1 MSDEIT
7 PTEETT
13 EQTLEERVT
22 ALETQLDNAL
32 ITLDALSTSVS
43 QLESQ
48 TKYALKYAGSKIDE
62 LLTAAEK
69 LESVSK
75 ISDITDKIKHLITT
89 TGARVDKLGR
99 MRKDFTVSKDNLS
112 YIDIKI
118 FDEDVKNDTSK
129 CPVIA
134 DYINNYM
141 DGKYTSGNIETAL
154 SRLRLVP
161 AFRANEQSNV
171 GASLPRYYLVT
182 YRTAKNIYVQVRQAT
197 GGYLTKG
204 NYHLD
209 CILFMP

>member
-22 ALETQLDNAL
+22 ALETQLDNTL
-32 ITLDALSTSVS
+32 TTLDALSTSVS

-118 FDEDVKNDTSK
+118 FDEGVKNDTSK

-141 DGKYTSGNIETAL
+141 DGKYTTGNIETAL

-171 GASLPRYYLVT
+171 GASLPRYCLVT
-182 YRTAKNIYVQVRQAT
+182 YRTSKNIYVQVRQAT